1 VSGTITLNG
10 KVRHPAL
17 PTTGP
22 TPTAALE
29 VRSLDSG
36 YGTTTI
42 LRSIDLTVPAGSVTA
57 LLGPNGAGKST
68 LLKTISGLIRQ
79 STGSIR
85 LDGVEVSR
93 MAPNRRAKLGLC
105 HIPEGRG
112 IFRSLSVRENLRL
125 QAEPG
130 SEDEAIERSISAFP
144 ILGQRLSQ
152 TAGTLSGGQQQM
164 LSLARA
170 YARSPRLV
178 LVDEASLGLAPIV
191 VDEIFAFL
199 AGVTS
204 TGASLLMVDQFV
216 SRALAMASDVY
227 VLTQGEIVFS
237 GTPSELREGDVFRRY
252 FGDS

>member
-1 VSGTITLNG
+1 VSDTFTSNG
-10 KVRHPAL
+10 EVQH
-17 PTTGP
+17 
-22 TPTAALE
+22 TAVSTNSRTEAPALE
-29 VRSLDSG
+29 VRDLDSG

-42 LRSIDLTVPAGSVTA
+42 LRSLNLTVPAGSVTA

-79 STGSIR
+79 SAGSIR

-112 IFRSLSVRENLRL
+112 IFRSLSVQDNLRL
-125 QAEPG
+125 YAEPG
-130 SEDEAIERSISAFP
+130 SEDEAVERCVSAFP
-144 ILGQRLSQ
+144 ILGERLFQ

-164 LSLARA
+164 LSLART
-170 YARSPRLV
+170 YARSARLV

-199 AGVTS
+199 RGITS

-216 SRALAMASDVY
+216 SRALAMASNVY

-237 GTPSELREGDVFRRY
+237 GTPSELRDGDVFRRY
-252 FGDS
+252 FGDT

>member
-1 VSGTITLNG
+1 MT
-10 KVRHPAL
+10 A
-17 PTTGP
+17 PT
-22 TPTAALE
+22 TAALE
-29 VRSLDSG
+29 VRDLDSG

-42 LRSIDLTVPAGSVTA
+42 VRSINLTVPAGSVTA

-79 STGSIR
+79 SAGSIH

-93 MAPNRRAKLGLC
+93 MAPNRRAKRGLC

-112 IFRSLSVRENLRL
+112 IFRSLTVRENLRL

-130 SEDEAIERSISAFP
+130 SEDDAIERSVSAFP

-170 YARSPRLV
+170 YARSARLV
-178 LVDEASLGLAPIV
+178 LVDEASLGLAPII

-199 AGVTS
+199 SGITS

-237 GTPSELREGDVFRRY
+237 GTPSQLRDGDVFRRY
-252 FGDS
+252 FGDN